1 MVLVDPLTL
10 PDAPK
15 MNDDFS
21 NYFVINN
28 LPKCKE
34 DKLPKLLTLIEASL
48 KKKNLK
54 VNPGDIDIPIN
65 PATQETDGVAF
76 VKLSNEENARLG
88 VSIFDGFKLTKNNI
102 FAACLL
108 PEFDKV
114 MQTTEQFEMPQ
125 AAAEFKDL
133 RAPVFDIRHEQYFY
147 KHGNAFAID
156 YFQAGQNPALDHTLL

>member
-1 MVLVDPLTL
+1 MRLAIQKQSMTVVDPLTL

-28 LPKCKE
+28 LPKTKE
-34 DKLPKLLTLIEASL
+34 EKLPKLVALIETSL

-54 VNPGDIDIPIN
+54 VNPEDIDIPIN
-65 PATQETDGVAF
+65 PATNETDGVAF
-76 VKLSNEENARLG
+76 CKMSNEENARLA
-88 VSIFDGFKLTKNNI
+88 VSIFDGFKPTKANI

-108 PEFDKV
+108 PEYEKI
-114 MQTTEQFEMPQ
+114 MQTAEVFEMPQ

-133 RAPVFDIRHEQYFY
+133 RAPVFDIKHE
-147 KHGNAFAID
+147 
-156 YFQAGQNPALDHTLL
+156 